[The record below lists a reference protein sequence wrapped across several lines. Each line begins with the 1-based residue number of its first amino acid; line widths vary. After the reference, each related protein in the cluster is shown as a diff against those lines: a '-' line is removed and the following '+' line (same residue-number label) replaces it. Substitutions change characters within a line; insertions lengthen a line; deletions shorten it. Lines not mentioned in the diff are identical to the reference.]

1 MIKALFFDL
10 DDTLLN
16 DAKSVETALRKTCRF
31 AEDKTGIEA
40 DQLYDA
46 IRLKAPEVYS
56 RYDTYE
62 FTKSIGINPF
72 EGLWGEFDDP
82 GEGFQMMKDIIVHYQ
97 QTSWTEALQ
106 HCGIVDSRIGRQLA
120 TTFRTER
127 LDSPFLFDDAI
138 PVLEELKGQYEL
150 LMLTNGSP
158 QLQNI
163 KLRLT
168 PELVPYFDHIVIS
181 GEFGIGK
188 PDPSIFEHALKLTGH
203 KPDEVLMIG
212 DNLKTDIKG
221 ANATGISSV
230 WLNRYGKKAEHEM
243 PTHEIESL
251 YELSKLLT

>member
-1 MIKALFFDL
+1 MVKAIYFDL

-40 DQLYDA
+40 DKMYDA

-62 FTKSIGINPF
+62 FTKKIGINPF

-82 GEGFQMMKDIIVHYQ
+82 GDGFQAMKDIIVHYQ

-106 HCGIVDSRIGRQLA
+106 HCGVVDSQTGRQLA
-120 TTFRTER
+120 TKFRTER
-127 LDSPFLFDDAI
+127 LDSPFLFDDAL
-138 PVLEELKGQYEL
+138 PLLDQLKGQYEL

-168 PELVPYFDHIVIS
+168 PELVPYFKHIVIS

-188 PDPSIFEHALKLTGH
+188 PHPSIFEHALQLTGH
-203 KPDEVLMIG
+203 NPKDVLMVG
-212 DNLKTDIKG
+212 DNLKTDIQG
-221 ANATGISSV
+221 ANQTGIPSV
-230 WLNRYGKKAEHEM
+230 WLNRYGKKTENEL
-243 PTHEIESL
+243 PTHEITSL
-251 YELSKLLT
+251 DELLPLLK